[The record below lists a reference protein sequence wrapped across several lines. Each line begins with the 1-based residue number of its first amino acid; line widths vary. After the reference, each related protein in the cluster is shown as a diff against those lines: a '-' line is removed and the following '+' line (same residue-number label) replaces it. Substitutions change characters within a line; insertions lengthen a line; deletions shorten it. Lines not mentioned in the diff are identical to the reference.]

1 MVKRGCSEENSSLNL
16 LSLGNAISAEKKN
29 NVKTLLE
36 KQFSNEDLQ
45 WQDIPELKFYQE
57 ILIDNT
63 SQIIEEDD
71 HEESCDCTEEDHV
84 IHIQFFFVFL
94 FFICFKFCLNI
105 SFHLKQKMLP
115 SICIFYFN
123 KK

>member
-84 IHIQFFFVFL
+84 IHI
-94 FFICFKFCLNI
+94 
-105 SFHLKQKMLP
+105 
-115 SICIFYFN
+115 
-123 KK
+123 